1 MLEKIKRIL
10 MPAVVYNRSV
20 NTSDGLLKRKGDEV
34 YVNLVIMISVFAFFY
49 AFAQLYFDRI
59 FPSVTIFSVIPLLLA
74 SYYILFKRGHRVFA
88 KVFFIVIILAAIA
101 ILFYC
106 SGPQTGLACF
116 FLPLIVGTQMTFMG
130 HEKRIAIYLNILI
143 LLTIIVTVVIFKTTA
158 WSYAVNNAQI
168 AVERLFN
175 FGGSL
180 IVIYY
185 EVTTLIKAS
194 NKIEKAFFIN
204 EKELIDNN
212 ATLTELLDTNKKKKL
227 IISEQLSEISK
238 SAFQLRK
245 LSSVFGQTQSGV
257 IITDALGCIEWAN
270 QSFERMSGWKLDEI
284 IGKKPK
290 DFLQKKGTE
299 EQVNKTI
306 SEKLKNRAF
315 VEATILNY
323 TKQGVAFYNRLEI
336 IPIYNAMGTL
346 TNFISLQKDVTNE
359 IVAQE
364 AVITE
369 KLRQQELLAT
379 ITRLSK
385 ELAATKL
392 EKTV

>member
-10 MPAVVYNRSV
+10 MPALVYNRSV
-20 NTSDGLLKRKGDEV
+20 NSSDGLLKRKGDEI
-34 YVNLVIMISVFAFFY
+34 YVNLVVIISVFAFFY

-59 FPSVTIFSVIPLLLA
+59 IPSVTIFSVIPLLLA
-74 SYYILFKRGHRVFA
+74 SYYIFFKRGHRVFA
-88 KVFFIVIILAAIA
+88 KVFSIVLILVAIS

-106 SGPQTGLACF
+106 SGPQTALACF
-116 FLPLIVGTQMTFMG
+116 ILPLVVGTQMTFMG
-130 HEKRIAIYLNILI
+130 HEKRIAMYLNILT
-143 LLTIIVTVVIFKTTA
+143 LLTIIVIVVLFKTTGL
-158 WSYAVNNAQI
+158 SYTVNNAQI

-180 IVIYY
+180 FIIYY
-185 EVTTLIKAS
+185 EVTALIKTS
-194 NKIEKAFFIN
+194 NKIEKGFLKK
-204 EKELIDNN
+204 EKQLIDNN
-212 ATLTELLDTNKKKKL
+212 VTLTELLDTNEKKNL
-227 IISEQLSEISK
+227 IIGEQLSEISK

-284 IGKKPK
+284 VGKKPK
-290 DFLQKKGTE
+290 AFLQKKGTE
-299 EQVNKTI
+299 EQVNKII
-306 SEKLKNRAF
+306 SEKLKNRVF

-359 IVAQE
+359 IAAQE

-379 ITRLSK
+379 INRLSQ
-385 ELAATKL
+385 ELAAAKL